1 MSVVRQQ
8 FSPIRTD
15 RFIRTLIGW
24 YVRTREQVDLGPFAD
39 AAAAETALQ
48 GHLSQ
53 YRDLNRPRTTATLQL
68 GMDIHDP
75 SACDKVNCA
84 VCMEARIAS
93 QQLDFRA

>member
-1 MSVVRQQ
+1 MSVVHQQ

-39 AAAAETALQ
+39 ASAAEMALR
-48 GHLSQ
+48 GHLNQ
-53 YRDLNRPRTTATLQL
+53 YRGLNRPRTTATLQL

-75 SACDKVNCA
+75 SICSKVNCA

-93 QQLDFRA
+93 QQLDFGA